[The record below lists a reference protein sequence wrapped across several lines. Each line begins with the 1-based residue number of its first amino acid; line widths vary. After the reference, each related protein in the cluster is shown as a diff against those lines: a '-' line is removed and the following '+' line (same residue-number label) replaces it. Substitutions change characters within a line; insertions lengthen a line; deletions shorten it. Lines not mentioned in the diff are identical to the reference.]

1 MKYSGK
7 GFIAVSAAA
16 ALTLSAFCLPAY
28 ASEGNWSLPTAG
40 IASLIAVSGSLH
52 EAMPAGRT
60 ADLTESEDIAVS
72 PEPETSAGEAA
83 DVNASAPEYSAE
95 SGEQAETGESAG
107 TGSAA
112 SDPLR
117 AGIAL
122 LTATNKTSLANEPDA
137 FGSGSVTESALLGIT
152 DGGAGETEQ
161 AADTAGTVSEAG
173 SGADAAEQAGE
184 IAKQAESQSGEATQ
198 QAANAGSIAA
208 AEGASETEESGD
220 DAAEKEQ
227 ASDAGTSLAVADVS
241 DYVNIRAD
249 KSEDAEI
256 LGKLYKDGVATV
268 LEKDDGSGWIK
279 ITSGSV
285 TGYIKADFLTTGEEA
300 AKKAEESATK
310 VAEVTTETLRVRA
323 AADINSDVITLIPQG
338 DKLNIIEEQ
347 DGWYKVHT
355 EDGDGYISSDYA
367 DVETVYPQ
375 AESKEEEAERLEKEE
390 KKQSEE
396 KAAKSS
402 SKREAVVDYALQFL
416 GNPYVWGG
424 TSLTNGTDCSGFTM
438 SVYAHFGYSLP
449 HYDASQRSCGT
460 AVDSLADAL
469 PGDLICYNGHVAIY
483 MGGGRI
489 VHASNPRTGITTG
502 NASYR
507 QIVAIRRIIQ

>member
-7 GFIAVSAAA
+7 GVIAVSAAA

-28 ASEGNWSLPTAG
+28 ASEESWSLPTAG
-40 IASLIAVSGSLH
+40 IATLFAVSGSLH
-52 EAMPAGRT
+52 EASQAGG
-60 ADLTESEDIAVS
+60 LSGPTESEDITVS
-72 PEPETSAGEAA
+72 PDSASSADEAGQA
-83 DVNASAPEYSAE
+83 AAE
-95 SGEQAETGESAG
+95 GAQTENEEQQ
-107 TGSAA
+107 AA
-112 SDPLR
+112 AADPLR

-122 LTATNKTSLANEPDA
+122 LTATNKTSLANDPDV
-137 FGSGSVTESALLGIT
+137 FGSGSTTESALLGDT
-152 DGGAGETEQ
+152 DEGTDEDEQ
-161 AADTAGTVSEAG
+161 TADTA
-173 SGADAAEQAGE
+173 SGAGTSADAEGQDE
-184 IAKQAESQSGEATQ
+184 ETAKQAGSQSGEAQQ
-198 QAANAGSIAA
+198 QAESAGST
-208 AEGASETEESGD
+208 AETEGTSETKTKGS
-220 DAAEKEQ
+220 DAAQSTE
-227 ASDAGTSLAVADVS
+227 ASDSNTSLAVADVS

-285 TGYIKADFLTTGEEA
+285 TGYIKADFLKTGEEA
-300 AKKAEESATK
+300 ARKAEESATK
-310 VAEVTTETLRVRA
+310 VAEVKTETLRVRA

-375 AESKEEEAERLEKEE
+375 AESKEEEAERLEQEE

-402 SKREAVVDYALQFL
+402 SKREAVVNYALQFL

-424 TSLTNGTDCSGFTM
+424 TSLTNGADCSGFTM
-438 SVYAHFGYSLP
+438 SVYAHFGYGLP

-502 NASYR
+502 TATYR

>member
-1 MKYSGK
+1 MPFILGELLFMRYSGK
-7 GFIAVSAAA
+7 GVIAVSAAA
-16 ALTLSAFCLPAY
+16 ALTLSAFCLPVY
-28 ASEGNWSLPTAG
+28 ASEESWSLPTAG

-52 EAMPAGRT
+52 GASPSAGT

-72 PEPETSAGEAA
+72 ADFAVSA
-83 DVNASAPEYSAE
+83 DVTAD
-95 SGEQAETGESAG
+95 AG
-107 TGSAA
+107 TGA
-112 SDPLR
+112 SEHFVESGDQTSTEDPLR

-137 FGSGSVTESALLGIT
+137 FGPGSTAESVLLGI
-152 DGGAGETEQ
+152 DAGSTEETEQ
-161 AADTAGTVSEAG
+161 VAGAAPGAGTSADAEEQSEDTARQEESTGNTEDTEGSSGTEGAGDDTAESEPASEA
-173 SGADAAEQAGE
+173 D
-184 IAKQAESQSGEATQ
+184 
-198 QAANAGSIAA
+198 
-208 AEGASETEESGD
+208 
-220 DAAEKEQ
+220 
-227 ASDAGTSLAVADVS
+227 TSLAVADVS

-285 TGYIKADFLTTGEEA
+285 TGYIKAVYLTTGEEA
-300 AKKAEESATK
+300 AKKAEESASK
-310 VAEVTTETLRVRA
+310 VAEVKTETLRVRA
-323 AADINSDVITLIPQG
+323 AADIDSDVITLIPQG

-375 AESKEEEAERLEKEE
+375 AESKEEEAERLEQEE
-390 KKQSEE
+390 KKQNEE
-396 KAAKSS
+396 KAAKSA

-424 TSLTNGTDCSGFTM
+424 TSLTNGADCSGFTM

-502 NASYR
+502 TASYR